1 MSGRMEGPALLLIE
15 NGEVLAPEPSGRT
28 PVLLAGTKIARI
40 GAVDPAGAE
49 ALGLDLDVIDAR
61 GCWVTP
67 GLVDPHAHL
76 TGGSGEEGF
85 ASRSPA
91 IQLSELLRGGTTTVV
106 GCLGVDATTRSLI
119 DLLACVNGLD
129 EQGIS
134 AFMYTGSYDIPPVT
148 LTGGVRDDL
157 LIVDKVI
164 GVGEIAVSDERAP
177 QPEVRDLARVVID
190 AKVGGMLS
198 GKAGVTH
205 FHLGSQPEKM
215 APLRALIDDYHIDP
229 ALLYPAHVHRSE
241 ELIDEAVDL
250 SRRGSY
256 VDMDAIEEE
265 LGRCIRLFLEKGGD
279 LRRLTLSSDADGN
292 APEELW
298 RKVRQAVRGGLPFE
312 RLLPS
317 VTANAAQVLKL
328 SGKGRLAPGCDADVL
343 VVRRES
349 LEIVH
354 VIAKG
359 RHLVRDGKIVEK
371 EEFLAESK
379 RSLVLQGEA

>member
-1 MSGRMEGPALLLIE
+1 VLTLIE
-15 NGEVLAPEPSGRT
+15 NGEVLAPEPSGRR
-28 PVLLAGTKIARI
+28 PVLLAGTQIARI
-40 GAVDPAGAE
+40 GDVDPSGAE
-49 ALGLDLDVIDAR
+49 ALGLDLEVIDAR

-85 ASRSPA
+85 ASRTPA

-106 GCLGVDATTRSLI
+106 GCLGVDATTRTLI
-119 DLLACVNGLD
+119 DLLACVHGLQ

-157 LIVDKVI
+157 IIVDEVI
-164 GVGEIAVSDERAP
+164 GVGEVAVSDERAL
-177 QPEVRDLARVVID
+177 QPTVRDLARVVID

-205 FHLGSQPEKM
+205 FHIGEQPEGL
-215 APLRALIDDYHIDP
+215 APIRALIDEYHIDP

-241 ELIDEAVDL
+241 ALIEQAVDL
-250 SRRGSY
+250 TRRGSY
-256 VDMDAIEEE
+256 VDMDSIEEE
-265 LGRCIRLFLEKGGD
+265 LGRCVRSFLDKGGD
-279 LRRLTLSSDADGN
+279 PARLTLSSDADSN

-298 RKVRQAVRGGLPFE
+298 RKVRQVVRGGVPFE
-312 RLLPS
+312 RLLPY
-317 VTANAAQVLKL
+317 VTANAARVLKL
-328 SGKGRLAPGCDADVL
+328 AGKGRLAPGCDADVL

-359 RHLVRDGKIVEK
+359 RLLVRDGKIIEK

>member
-1 MSGRMEGPALLLIE
+1 MLILIE
-15 NGEVLAPEPSGRT
+15 NGEVLAPEPSGRV
-28 PVLLAGTKIARI
+28 PVLLAGTQIARL
-40 GAVDPAGAE
+40 GQVDPRGAE

-61 GCWVTP
+61 GCWVIP

-91 IQLSELLRGGTTTVV
+91 IQLSELIRGGTTTVV
-106 GCLGVDATTRSLI
+106 GCLGVDATTRTLV
-119 DLLACVNGLD
+119 DLLACVRGLE

-148 LTGGVRDDL
+148 LTGTVRDDL
-157 LIVDKVI
+157 LIVDKVV
-164 GVGEIAVSDERAP
+164 GVGEVAVSDERAP
-177 QPEVRDLARVVID
+177 QPAVRDLARVVID

-205 FHLGSQPEKM
+205 FHLGSQPERM
-215 APLRALIDDYHIDP
+215 APLRALIDDHHIDP
-229 ALLYPAHVHRSE
+229 VLLYPAHVHRNE
-241 ELIDEAVDL
+241 ALLDEAVDL

-256 VDMDAIEEE
+256 VDMDAVEEE

-279 LRRLTLSSDADGN
+279 PGRLTLSSDADSN

-298 RKVRQAVRGGLPFE
+298 RKLRRAVRGGLPFE

-317 VTANAAQVLKL
+317 VTANAARVLKL

-349 LEIVH
+349 LE
-354 VIAKG
+354 
-359 RHLVRDGKIVEK
+359 
-371 EEFLAESK
+371 EFLASSK